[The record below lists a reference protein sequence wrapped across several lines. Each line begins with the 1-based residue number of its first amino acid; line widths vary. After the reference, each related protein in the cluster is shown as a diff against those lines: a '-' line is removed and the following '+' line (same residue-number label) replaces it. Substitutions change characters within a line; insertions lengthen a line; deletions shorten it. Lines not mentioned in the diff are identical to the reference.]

1 VDLLT
6 AIIMGI
12 VQGATEFLP
21 ISSTAHLRIVPEL
34 LGKPD
39 PGAAFTAVI
48 QLGTVAAVLIYFGK
62 DLWKAL
68 RGWGLSL
75 VGKEDKNSV
84 DARMGW
90 GVFWGTFPIMIF
102 GFAFKHQ
109 IKSDEMRS
117 LYVIAWALIVMGI
130 LMLVAERV
138 GKKDKPMNS
147 ATVRDGIVI
156 GLWQCLALVP
166 GVSRSGSTITG
177 ALFSGFD
184 RPTAA
189 RYSFL
194 LSVPAITI
202 AGLYELWDERHNILG
217 PSLMPAIVAT
227 LVSFVVGYA
236 AIAFLIKYLQKHGI
250 AVFVLYRFLLAALLL
265 VMLSTGGLKAQSEKD
280 DSNAHTMAQPS

>member
-1 VDLLT
+1 M

-34 LGKPD
+34 MGQPD
-39 PGAAFTAVI
+39 PGASFTAVI
-48 QLGTVAAVLIYFGK
+48 QLGTVAAVLIYFGR

-68 RGWGLSL
+68 RGWFRSL
-75 VGKEDKNSV
+75 IGKEDKSSI

-90 GVFWGTFPIMIF
+90 GVFWGTFPIMIL
-102 GFAFKHQ
+102 GLAFKHQ
-109 IKSDEMRS
+109 IKSEEMRS
-117 LYVIAWALIVMGI
+117 LYVIAAALIIMGI
-130 LMLVAERV
+130 LMLVAERI
-138 GKKDKPMNS
+138 GTKDKPISS
-147 ATVRDGIVI
+147 ATVLDGILI

-177 ALFSGFD
+177 ALFAGFD

-202 AGLYELWDERHNILG
+202 AGLYELWDERHNIFG
-217 PSLMPAIVAT
+217 QNLMPAIVAT
-227 LVSFVVGYA
+227 LVSFVVGYG

-250 AVFVLYRFLLAALLL
+250 GFFVIYRFMLAAFLL
-265 VMLSTGGLKAQSEKD
+265 VMLSTGGLKAQTQNA
-280 DSNAHTMAQPS
+280 DSNAPTSASEQR